1 MLRSSLKHILFTAH
15 STFHIQLRKK
25 TKKELE
31 DLLVTLGY
39 PRGEIDPYMLKN
51 DLVDLV
57 EDTLARAR
65 V

>member
-1 MLRSSLKHILFTAH
+1 VLIVNGLAIYGT
-15 STFHIQLRKK
+15 QLRKK

-39 PRGEIDPYMLKN
+39 PRSEIDPYMLKN